1 MRDHEG
7 STLPPEGS
15 PPEAEPFVP
24 TVLQGSTNDDQE
36 CQPKRPPVSNENHGG
51 SALKPG
57 RVSAFPLW
65 KRFILIL
72 LAMILGAGISFG
84 LMQWLSMG
92 PLQFALSSRD
102 RVLQESNAAL
112 ARSQQELEAALA
124 SLESSR
130 KEYMELSG
138 TLEQIQQE
146 AITPPYI
153 YIHGRQVSLAFHKS
167 DSSLIQWEVPF
178 DELERSIDR
187 GFLARNELS
196 DEMSNLSL
204 LNSSTEETYKVV
216 DFRPFVDS
224 SPFAE
229 VMPSLYQSSS
239 SDAQFLYEVW
249 NIIGQLSQ
257 YTAEIEET
265 PRFPLE
271 TLLAGGGDCEDTS
284 ILFASMVRAAGTPWS
299 IELVYMDLD
308 YPDQPQNVNHVIVS
322 VDTGNEQFL
331 VETTSNQVMEPY
343 PNGVNGWWFLIDG

>member
-7 STLPPEGS
+7 STLPPEESS
-15 PPEAEPFVP
+15 PETEPF
-24 TVLQGSTNDDQE
+24 
-36 CQPKRPPVSNENHGG
+36 
-51 SALKPG
+51 ALTG
-57 RVSAFPLW
+57 SAFPLW
-65 KRFILIL
+65 QKVILLL
-72 LAMILGAGISFG
+72 LAMVLGAGISFG
-84 LMQWLSMG
+84 LIQWFSIG
-92 PLQFALSSRD
+92 PLQSALSSRD
-102 RVLQESNAAL
+102 QTLQESNAAL
-112 ARSQQELEAALA
+112 VRSQQDLEVTLA

-130 KEYMELSG
+130 KEYSELSG
-138 TLEQIQQE
+138 TLEQLQQE
-146 AITPPYI
+146 AIAPPYI

-187 GFLARNELS
+187 GFLARNELP
-196 DEMSNLSL
+196 DGMSNLSL
-204 LNSSTEETYKVV
+204 YNSSTEETYSVV

-224 SPFAE
+224 SSFTE

-257 YTAEIEET
+257 YAVEIEET

-271 TLLAGGGDCEDTS
+271 TLLAGGGDCEDTP

-308 YPDQPQNVNHVIVS
+308 YPDQPQSVNHVIVS

-343 PNGVNGWWFLIDG
+343 PNGVNGWWFSIAG

>member
-15 PPEAEPFVP
+15 LPEAELFGP
-24 TVLQGSTNDDQE
+24 TVLPGSTNDDQE
-36 CQPKRPPVSNENHGG
+36 CRPVQPPVSRQNHGG

-57 RVSAFPLW
+57 RESAFPLW
-65 KRFILIL
+65 KRGVLLL

-92 PLQFALSSRD
+92 PLQSILSSRD
-102 RVLQESNAAL
+102 RALQESNTAL

-130 KEYMELSG
+130 KEYRELSG

-153 YIHGRQVSLAFHKS
+153 YIHARQVSLAFHKS

-196 DEMSNLSL
+196 DEMRNLNL
-204 LNSSTEETYKVV
+204 DNNSTEETYKVV

-224 SPFAE
+224 SSFTE

-284 ILFASMVRAAGTPWS
+284 ILFASMVRAAGRPWS

-308 YPDQPQNVNHVIVS
+308 YPDQPQSVNHVIVS

-343 PNGVNGWWFLIDG
+343 PNGVNGWWFPIDG